1 MISPNKLAIDHTMA
15 DVKQEPQI
23 SDDILRA
30 AVGRIVESADL
41 SELTSKKVRSQLAAE
56 FQCDMKSRKAFVSEC
71 IKAVLAERQA
81 AEAEDAAEGEEGGE
95 GEEDEEEEEAPKEK
109 VKREPKKMYASYKLS
124 AFLGFDENEMALIS
138 RKDVNEKLREYF
150 KEQNLYNPNDGRQ
163 IILDEALFNVFKV
176 KKFTLFKVREA
187 RAACVCGVGW
197 TRKEILILPRILHTR
212 VHCPAPSFS

>member
-1 MISPNKLAIDHTMA
+1 MA
-15 DVKQEPQI
+15 DVKAEPQV

-41 SELTSKKVRSQLAAE
+41 SELTSKKVRTQLAAE

-71 IKAVLAERQA
+71 IKKVLAERQA
-81 AEAEDAAEGEEGGE
+81 AQAEDAAEEEEGG
-95 GEEDEEEEEAPKEK
+95 GEDEDDEVEEEAPKEK

-138 RKDVNEKLREYF
+138 RKDVNERLREYF

-163 IILDEALFNVFKV
+163 IILDQALFSVFNV
-176 KKFTLFKVREA
+176 KKFTLFKVREV
-187 RAACVCGVGW
+187 CVCVCVCVVRVG
-197 TRKEILILPRILHTR
+197 RGRR
-212 VHCPAPSFS
+212 Y

>member
-1 MISPNKLAIDHTMA
+1 MA
-15 DVKQEPQI
+15 DVKAEPQV

-41 SELTSKKVRSQLAAE
+41 SELTSKKGRSQLAAE
-56 FQCDMKSRKAFVSEC
+56 FQCDMKNRKAFVSEC

-81 AEAEDAAEGEEGGE
+81 AQAEDAAEEEEGGGE
-95 GEEDEEEEEAPKEK
+95 GEDDEVEEEAPKEK

-138 RKDVNEKLREYF
+138 RKDVNERLREYF

-163 IILDEALFNVFKV
+163 IILDQALFNVFNV
-176 KKFTLFKVREA
+176 KKFTLFKVREVCVCVCV
-187 RAACVCGVGW
+187 CVCGEGW
-197 TRKEILILPRILHTR
+197 TRKEILTRRRIF
-212 VHCPAPSFS
+212 PE